1 MKKIVAT
8 ILACLL
14 ATFGINPGMHVQ
26 AAATDT
32 VNIPDQNLLE
42 GLKDLLDKPFATSL
56 TEADLAQLDNAA
68 INYSNPAQAAVP
80 GRVSDLTGLEFA
92 TNMTQL
98 DISASDVSD
107 ITPIINLP
115 KLKRIVG
122 VNTALTSLEGI
133 QNLPSL
139 EQLELGGDY
148 IQDFSPL
155 LGAKNL
161 TSFSY
166 ESYRWLSSDYSAID
180 DISILAEMPNL
191 QILNLNDNEVSDLS
205 PLSGNSSIQTLILNK
220 NNVQQLAPLENMNN
234 LEVLYLNQN
243 DLTSLDDLA
252 TLEGLEILY
261 ADSNHIV
268 DVSSLNHL
276 FNTMI
281 KGSDDYKGLQI
292 NNQTITLPAITVKQG
307 DTAVSQNPTKGLDSQ
322 VMAVQSA
329 SNEGQISSDSKTIS
343 WDNMTSDTTVTYN
356 VAATDQSAAG
366 VDFSYSL
373 KVSQPIKV
381 VDDTYSEVTVN
392 YVDTDGNTLAPSD
405 TLSGVVGDNYTSTA
419 KDIDGWILQA
429 TPDNATGVFSDTAQ
443 TVTYV
448 YEKEVIPAQDVTV
461 KYVDGDGNDLAT
473 ADTLSGNIGDNYT
486 STAKDI
492 DGWILQATPD
502 NATGLFS
509 NTAQTVTYVYE
520 KEVVPAQDITVKYV
534 DSDGNDLAAADTLSG
549 NIGDNYTST
558 AKDID
563 GWVLQTTP
571 DNATGLFSD
580 TAQTVTYI
588 YEEASNDVMPTPPAD
603 DSTDNNNDTTDTDGK
618 IPSTNIDVQEKNVI
632 KDPTSNNPEKVK
644 TSLPKTGDSAV
655 DSGILVGLGALLL
668 GALAAF
674 TRRQRK
680 TK

>member
-419 KDIDGWILQA
+419 KDIDGWILQT
-429 TPDNATGVFSDTAQ
+429 TPDNATGV
-443 TVTYV
+443 
-448 YEKEVIPAQDVTV
+448 
-461 KYVDGDGNDLAT
+461 
-473 ADTLSGNIGDNYT
+473 
-486 STAKDI
+486 
-492 DGWILQATPD
+492 
-502 NATGLFS
+502 FS

-534 DSDGNDLAAADTLSG
+534 DSDGNDLATADTLSG

>member
-419 KDIDGWILQA
+419 KDIDGWILQT
-429 TPDNATGVFSDTAQ
+429 TPDNATGVFSNTAQTVTYVYEKEVIPAQDVTVKYVDSDGNDLATADTLSGNIGDNYTSTAKDIDGWVLQTTPDNATGLFSDTAQ

-461 KYVDGDGNDLAT
+461 KYVDG
-473 ADTLSGNIGDNYT
+473 
-486 STAKDI
+486 
-492 DGWILQATPD
+492 
-502 NATGLFS
+502 
-509 NTAQTVTYVYE
+509 
-520 KEVVPAQDITVKYV
+520 
-534 DSDGNDLAAADTLSG
+534 DGNDLAAADTLSG

-655 DSGILVGLGALLL
+655 DSGILVRLGALLL
-668 GALAAF
+668 GALAVF